1 MTQQSHSWAY
11 TWRKTT
17 GNDTC
22 SPVFTAALFTIAKTR
37 KQPKCPLTEGWIEK
51 MWSTHTHT
59 HMNTYTRARAHTDA
73 HTCIHTTHAHTHT
86 HTHTHNGIYSAT
98 KKNEIMPFA
107 AAQIALE
114 SLVLSEGSQTEKYD
128 FPYMW
133 TLKRNYTNELLQNR
147 KRLTDLEN
155 EPMVAGE
162 EGIVRDF
169 GWTCTHG
176 CI

>member
-1 MTQQSHSWAY
+1 MSID
-11 TWRKTT
+11 R
-17 GNDTC
+17 GMDRED
-22 SPVFTAALFTIAKTR
+22 VV
-37 KQPKCPLTEGWIEK
+37 
-51 MWSTHTHT
+51 HTHAHTHEHIHTCTRTHRCT
-59 HMNTYTRARAHTDA
+59 HMHTHNTCT
-73 HTCIHTTHAHTHT
+73 HTHT

-169 GWTCTHG
+169 GWTYTHG